1 MTDTTTVLAGDF
13 ATPTR
18 EQWDNEV
25 LKVLN
30 RRRPPGT
37 ELTID
42 KAMARLRTTTVDGLV
57 IKPLYTETDAPA
69 LGVPGSDPYT
79 RGTTVHH
86 GEVLAWDVRQLH
98 EDPSAATTNAAVL
111 EDLRVGGTSV
121 WLRVGEGGLAAS

>member
-42 KAMARLRTTTVDGLV
+42 KACL
-57 IKPLYTETDAPA
+57 LYT
-69 LGVPGSDPYT
+69 S
-79 RGTTVHH
+79 
-86 GEVLAWDVRQLH
+86 
-98 EDPSAATTNAAVL
+98 PSPR
-111 EDLRVGGTSV
+111 D
-121 WLRVGEGGLAAS
+121 